1 VWIKNTSTRT
11 QGKNYAS
18 QHNYIVVNITQG
30 NPALRVSEKARQELG
45 WDEKDFV
52 NVYCDREKIMIMKD
66 NITKEFPVR
75 LYKSANKL
83 LGMNVYSKSLKEAME
98 SMDWENKEYEV
109 EIHDNGKEKMII
121 CFKNRL
127 DLDIEKA
134 LRTRRVKSV

>member
-1 VWIKNTSTRT
+1 MR
-11 QGKNYAS
+11 
-18 QHNYIVVNITQG
+18 
-30 NPALRVSEKARQELG
+30 
-45 WDEKDFV
+45 D
-52 NVYCDREKIMIMKD
+52 NVQ
-66 NITKEFPVR
+66 KEFPVR

-98 SMDWENKEYEV
+98 GMEWENKEYEI

-134 LRTRRVKSV
+134 LRTRRIKSV